1 MPVPRVTA
9 APLPEELVLSGWAFV
24 RSDRNEVHVAG
35 YDEMGHVGHVSPR
48 IAAYDRGL
56 KTAMVET
63 RSMYMLVGG
72 PGLGLD
78 AQRALTR
85 WLAARALTSW
95 DDVTDLVVVHGLGAA
110 IQGEGCCEA

>member
-1 MPVPRVTA
+1 M
-9 APLPEELVLSGWAFV
+9 LSGWAV
-24 RSDRNEVHVAG
+24 LRTAQGNVHLAG
-35 YDEMGHVGHVSPR
+35 YADFEHEGHVSPPLV
-48 IAAYDRGL
+48 AYDRAL
-56 KTAMVET
+56 KAAEISDGRT
-63 RSMYMLVGG
+63 YLLVGG

-110 IQGEGCCEA
+110 IQEQGCCEA